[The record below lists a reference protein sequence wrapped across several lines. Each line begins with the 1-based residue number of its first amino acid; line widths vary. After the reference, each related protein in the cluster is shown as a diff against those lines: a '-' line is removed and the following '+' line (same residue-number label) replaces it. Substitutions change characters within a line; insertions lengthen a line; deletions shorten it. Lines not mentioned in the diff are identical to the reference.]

1 MTFKEKLA
9 KERPDQIDTKFDAGC
24 FGCPFTHG
32 YEKSGCGLC
41 YERKERRSNK
51 LCTECW
57 NREIPGSIKDG
68 FRPDVVIPDEWATAR
83 RAPTNAWEAKLYDR
97 AIELTS
103 PEFKLE
109 HKWTAVWPKENPH
122 LTAHAK
128 AKIGEKIDLNPSKV
142 DILDTLMGKSSLGYI
157 QQDLSNAYDLQK
169 FIYKMSLNSIYG
181 APKVYIPDIK
191 KVIFND
197 PATIVIWADGEKTVV
212 KCQNN
217 EPYDPEKGLAMAI
230 TKRALGNKGNY
241 FDEIKKWTKEY
252 KPKKKP
258 VPGISDE
265 MFVEGLKKLANAA
278 KISRRG

>member
-1 MTFKEKLA
+1 ML
-9 KERPDQIDTKFDAGC
+9 
-24 FGCPFTHG
+24 
-32 YEKSGCGLC
+32 
-41 YERKERRSNK
+41 
-51 LCTECW
+51 
-57 NREIPGSIKDG
+57 NRTIPGTE
-68 FRPDVVIPDEWATAR
+68 P
-83 RAPTNAWEAKLYDR
+83 KLVSSYETR
-97 AIELTS
+97 VLC
-103 PEFKLE
+103 K
-109 HKWTAVWPKENPH
+109 WPKENPH

-142 DILDTLMGKSSLGYI
+142 DVLDTLMGKSSLGYI

-212 KCQNN
+212 KCQNG

-230 TKRALGNKGNY
+230 SKRALGNKGNY

-252 KPKKKP
+252 DVKCAYPE
-258 VPGISDE
+258 I
-265 MFVEGLKKLANAA
+265 VEIHMNEIESA
-278 KISRRG
+278 KIEELVQGMVRRRELGRDEV